1 MLWHSQRIFEW
12 TAKVAIWVRHY
23 YALPQISC
31 DHRSMMRPRSTHCS
45 LCSLPNNDLLW
56 PQVGYFQGLGFC
68 CCCMPLGPLPSPLMS
83 LLVGPNVPL
92 WTPGAMVELVFVI
105 IVVGSSSIIIC
116 YKRDRIHH
124 KGLGKLQWACNKDFC
139 SWWKVLAFN
148 ILYEFIFTLWIHFI
162 ATFFFQN
169 KKSLML

>member
-68 CCCMPLGPLPSPLMS
+68 CCCMPLGPLPSLMS